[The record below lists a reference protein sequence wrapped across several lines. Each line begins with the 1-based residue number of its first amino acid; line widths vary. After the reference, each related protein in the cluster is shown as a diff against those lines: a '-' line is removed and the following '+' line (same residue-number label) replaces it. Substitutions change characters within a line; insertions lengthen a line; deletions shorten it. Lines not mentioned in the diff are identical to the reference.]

1 MGTVE
6 RIFWFAA
13 LQPSPVLAVLAV
25 LEANYRPGLPDRDG
39 STWIV
44 TDAASPPM
52 LTDCLNVSGR
62 YGVKWFS
69 RRNEFLQPED
79 ELAG

>member
-6 RIFWFAA
+6 RIFWFVA

-25 LEANYRPGLPDRDG
+25 LEANYRPGLPDRCSLPGQGRSALTAFPAVSAVCRIIPPIDG

-44 TDAASPPM
+44 TDAASPP
-52 LTDCLNVSGR
+52 C
-62 YGVKWFS
+62 
-69 RRNEFLQPED
+69 
-79 ELAG
+79 